1 MKKLSKLFAAAF
13 ALSLAFGLSACKT
26 DTQIEPSETPRVSA
40 VTFKTA
46 ATEKGVS
53 VSMQTE
59 TEGAEIRYT
68 TNETTPTKESV
79 LYEGAV
85 EVTSDTTFMAV
96 GFKDGMEQSLV
107 SYAKVSVT
115 TKTITEEKT
124 VPEEPSEGKTLEI
137 GLSSSVK
144 YRTNGEEKTSVT
156 VTATIKTQ
164 GTVKNVVYKKD
175 GSINAAALL
184 ADTDALKASEDSG
197 DNTKWTFTI
206 ELADESSEGTYT
218 VAAVDNQGR
227 RETSQLEIKGLISF
241 VALEG
246 GTFKYT
252 DENALSP
259 ESKVFISGRE
269 ITIGGLLVC
278 DHETTQ
284 KEYETYCVYRYSGKK
299 PNETYG
305 IGDNFP
311 AYFVSWYDA
320 VIYCNLRSIAEK
332 LNPVYSISGETDPSK
347 WPGISSETADGTV
360 KYCGPSLKDTD
371 WETMTFNTDAD
382 GYRLP
387 TAAEW
392 EYIARGKNKE
402 TFTYSGSD
410 TVGDVAWYKDNS
422 ENKTHEVK
430 QKTANSL
437 GIYDMSGNVS
447 EWCWDWYSSS
457 ITTSTPATGAAS
469 GDWRV
474 FRGGSWKSSSTDS
487 TSVSYLSY
495 TVPYNRY
502 EDYGFRVVRNAN

>member
-13 ALSLAFGLSACKT
+13 ALSLAFALSACKT

-124 VPEEPSEGKTLEI
+124 VPEEPSEGKPLEI

-144 YRTNGEEKTSVT
+144 YRTNGKEKTSVT

-227 RETSQLEIKGLISF
+227 RETSQIEIKGLISF

-284 KEYETYCVYRYSGKK
+284 KEYETYCKYGGTK
-299 PNETYG
+299 PSETYG

-347 WPGISSETADGTV
+347 WPDISSETADGTV
-360 KYCGPSLKDTD
+360 KYSGPGTTNSTWDALV
-371 WETMTFNTDAD
+371 FSADAD

-387 TAAEW
+387 TEAEW
-392 EYIARGKNKE
+392 EYIARCGNKNSGE
-402 TFTYSGSD
+402 YSSGER
-410 TVGDVAWYKDNS
+410 WYKDNS
-422 ENKTHEVK
+422 DGKAHEVK
-430 QKTANSL
+430 TKTPSSI
-437 GIYDMSGNVS
+437 GIYDMGGNVG
-447 EWCWDWYSSS
+447 EWCYDWHVNP
-457 ITTSTPATGAAS
+457 ITESTPATGPDS
-469 GDWRV
+469 GTNRV
-474 FRGGSWKSSSTDS
+474 HRGGGFASTNAL
-487 TSVSYLSY
+487 TAVYFRNY
-495 TVPYNRY
+495 ETPNNRLQSR
-502 EDYGFRVVRNAN
+502 GFRVVRNAN

>member
-13 ALSLAFGLSACKT
+13 ALGTAFALSACKT
-26 DTQIEPSETPRVSA
+26 DAPLEPSETPRVSA

-68 TNETTPTKESV
+68 TDETTPTKESA
-79 LYEGAV
+79 LYENAV
-85 EVTSDTTFMAV
+85 EVTSDTTFMAAA
-96 GFKDGMEQSLV
+96 FKDGMEQSLV

-124 VPEEPSEGKTLEI
+124 VPEEPSEGKPLEI
-137 GLSSSVK
+137 SLASSAK

-156 VTATIKTQ
+156 VTATVKTQ

-184 ADTDALKASEDSG
+184 SDTDALKAQEDSG

-218 VAAVDNQGR
+218 VAAADSAGR
-227 RETSQLEIKGLISF
+227 RETSQIEIKGLASF

-269 ITIGGLLVC
+269 ITIGGLIVC

-284 KEYETYCVYRYSGKK
+284 KEYETYCKYGGTK
-299 PNETYG
+299 PSDTYG

-311 AYFVSWYDA
+311 AYFVNWYDA
-320 VIYCNLRSIAEK
+320 VLYCNLRSAAEGFT
-332 LNPVYSISGETDPSK
+332 PAYSIGGKTDPSE

-360 KYCGPSLKDTD
+360 KYSGPGTTNSD
-371 WETMTFNTDAD
+371 WDALVFNTDAD

-387 TAAEW
+387 TEAEW
-392 EYIARGKNKE
+392 EYIARCGNKN
-402 TFTYSGSD
+402 SD
-410 TVGDVAWYKDNS
+410 EYTQGGQWYKENS
-422 ENKTHEVK
+422 GEKAHEVK
-430 QKTANSL
+430 TKTPSSI
-437 GIYDMSGNVS
+437 GIYDMRGNVR
-447 EWCWDWYSSS
+447 ELCYDWYADK
-457 ITTSTPATGAAS
+457 ITESTPATGPDS
-469 GDWRV
+469 GTQRV
-474 FRGGSWKSSSTDS
+474 ARGGGFSSPASAVTLYATTNLFPINKLQST
-487 TSVSYLSY
+487 
-495 TVPYNRY
+495 
-502 EDYGFRVVRNAN
+502 GFRVVRNAK